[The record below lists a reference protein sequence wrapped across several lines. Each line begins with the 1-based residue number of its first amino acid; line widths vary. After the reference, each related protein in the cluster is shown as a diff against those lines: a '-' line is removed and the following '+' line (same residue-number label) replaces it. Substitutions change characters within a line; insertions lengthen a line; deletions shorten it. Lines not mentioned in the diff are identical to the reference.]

1 MLKKAIIGVISAA
14 ALSTLVFGRDVVSYV
29 KTCSSSFRDAVKQ
42 EVPLEF
48 EIERARD
55 MVSNLVPDIR
65 KCMHVIAEEEVG
77 VEHLKAEI
85 AKADKELNKQKDEI
99 LALRRD
105 LGAGKETYQY
115 AGRTYASHEVKR
127 DLSQRFERFKTVEAT
142 AASKRQILSAREKS
156 VSAAR
161 EKLDGMLSSK
171 RDLEVQIEHLDARLK
186 TLQAAQ
192 TATNVQI
199 DDSQLSRAKK
209 LIGDLNKQLDVAE
222 KLLDADGHFTGLIP
236 VDTSAQV
243 PEDLATQIDDYF
255 QPNSHKSST
264 KQPADPKVAELLP

>member
-1 MLKKAIIGVISAA
+1 MLKKAILGVVSAA
-14 ALSTLVFGRDVVSYV
+14 ALSTLVFGRDVVSYI
-29 KTCSSSFRDAVKQ
+29 KTCGSELRDAVKQ

-77 VEHLKAEI
+77 VEHLKTEI
-85 AKADKELNKQKDEI
+85 AKADKELGKQKDEI

-115 AGRTYASHEVKR
+115 AGRKYASHEVKR
-127 DLSQRFERFKTVEAT
+127 DLAQRFERFKTAEAT
-142 AASKRQILSAREKS
+142 VASKQQILSAREKS

-161 EKLDGMLSSK
+161 EKLDGMLSAK

-222 KLLDADGHFTGLIP
+222 KMLDAEGNFTGLIP

-255 QPNSHKSST
+255 EPSPHKSST
-264 KQPADPKVAELLP
+264 KQPADPKVAELIP